1 MNTNDVADKVLTSIE
16 GIIHGDLKWDSGRL
30 NCFQAQNPVS
40 KSLYHGWNVFVLG
53 MHGMANGYEN
63 PKYMTYRQAAS
74 IGGQVRKG
82 EKSVEVIFWKMLVD
96 KRSKEKDKFIPML
109 KTYNVFNVSQI
120 DGLPP
125 EMTEIQEGDA
135 QEMALPQTLV
145 DTYLDREGLDVVT
158 THGTPFY
165 SPMQDH
171 IGMPPLADYASSA
184 RYYETIFHEIIHSTG
199 HDSRLKRGLNTDH
212 GAGEY
217 AREELIAEFGSAML
231 LMQTGSLDGFE
242 NLAAY
247 IKSWWT
253 RIKKDP
259 KDLIVAAGKASR
271 AVEYVEV
278 GHIVS
283 EEKAA

>member
-1 MNTNDVADKVLTSIE
+1 MNSNDVADKVLASIE
-16 GIIHGDLKWDSGRL
+16 AIIHGNLKWDSGRL

-40 KSLYHGWNVFVLG
+40 KSLYHGWNVFTLG
-53 MHGMANGYEN
+53 LYGMVNDYQI

-74 IGGQVRKG
+74 IGAQVKKG
-82 EKSVEVIFWKMLVD
+82 EKSVVVIFWKMLQD
-96 KRSKEKDKFIPML
+96 KKDDKKFIPML
-109 KTYNVFNVSQI
+109 RTYNVFNVAQI
-120 DGLPP
+120 DGLPA

-135 QEMALPQTLV
+135 QELALPQTLV
-145 DTYLDREGLDVVT
+145 DTYLDREGLDIVT

-171 IGMPPLADYASSA
+171 IGMPPLADYATST

-199 HDSRLKRGLNTDH
+199 HDNRLKRELNTDH
-212 GAGEY
+212 AAGEY
-217 AREELIAEFGSAML
+217 AREELIAEFGAAML
-231 LMQTGSLDGFE
+231 LMETGSLEGFE

-278 GHIVS
+278 GHIVD